1 MNYQE
6 AQNVRGKGFASLMTD
21 KMLGGQGIG
30 QSFKSSISEKSR
42 ATVKGIKQKFDPLN
56 IAKKLTFGSSLG
68 PALLG
73 KMTGRSK
80 EDVEFFAGKKDGTS
94 RKVGKSAAISGVAI
108 DFATEILGEI
118 YKLLQQIEEDKK
130 LTEELKQN
138 KEEEEQSEFDRRN
151 QEIIAALTGRRK
163 KKPTK
168 MDEAKRKK
176 EEVKRKK
183 QEKREEKKTEGKP
196 KAEPSKKEVPK
207 PPEKMT
213 TTGPR
218 PSIPTAAKVA
228 GGAAVVGGLLM
239 PSQAVASS
247 IDKASET
254 VGVDKSLMY
263 AIAKQESGFNASA
276 AASTSSA
283 KGLYQFIKG
292 TWDTMV
298 QKYGSKYPILKEKG
312 PNDPDANAIAGALFI
327 KENSVDL
334 QKAGI
339 PVNATTIYAAH
350 FLGSGGAKKLLTAD
364 PNRSAVEL
372 LPKAAAANRPIFY
385 DKSSRPRTV
394 QEVVQVLFEKVG
406 KYQDLYAAKLTP
418 TPGTQLASVTQQNQQ
433 LKKELTAQ
441 QKQNVTEKEITN
453 IRQSSA
459 QLASADFV
467 DDRPAPI
474 KKSQG

>member
-6 AQNVRGKGFASLMTD
+6 AEKIRGKGFASTMTD
-21 KMLGGQGIG
+21 KILGGQGIG
-30 QSFKSSISEKSR
+30 QSFKSTVSDKTK
-42 ATVKGIKQKFDPLN
+42 ATMKGIKQKFDPMNL
-56 IAKKLTFGSSLG
+56 AKKLTFGSNLG

-80 EDVEFFAGKKDGTS
+80 EDVEFFAGGKKGGAAG
-94 RKVGKSAAISGVAI
+94 KVGQSAAVSGVAI

-138 KEEEEQSEFDRRN
+138 KDEEEQSESDRRN
-151 QEIIAALTGRRK
+151 EEIIAAITGRRK
-163 KKPTK
+163 GKPTRR
-168 MDEAKRKK
+168 DEAKKKK
-176 EEVKRKK
+176 EEVKKKK
-183 QEKREEKKTEGKP
+183 QEKREEKEAEKKP
-196 KAEPSKKEVPK
+196 KAEPAKKEAPK
-207 PPEKMT
+207 VPEKVP
-213 TTGPR
+213 TGPR

-239 PSQAVASS
+239 PSQAIASS
-247 IDKASET
+247 IDKAAET
-254 VGVDKSLMY
+254 VGVDRSLMY
-263 AIAKQESGFNASA
+263 AIAKQESGFNAGA

-298 QKYGSKYPILKEKG
+298 QKYGSAYPILKEKG

-334 QKAGI
+334 QKSGI
-339 PVNATTIYAAH
+339 PINATTIYAAH

-364 PNRSAVEL
+364 PNKSAAEL
-372 LPKAAAANRPIFY
+372 LPKAAAANKPIFY
-385 DKSSRPRTV
+385 DKSSKPRTV

-406 KYQDLYAAKLTP
+406 KYQDIYAAKLTP
-418 TPGTQLASVTQQNQQ
+418 TSGTQLASASQQNQD
-433 LKKELTAQ
+433 LKKELNSQ
-441 QKQNVTEKEITN
+441 QKQTTREKETTN
-453 IRQSSA
+453 IKQTSSQQSNNTE
-459 QLASADFV
+459 
-467 DDRPAPI
+467 DDRPALI